1 MKKRSHSKSL
11 QIPVLLLKRSK
22 YLVKWMIPCW
32 AQWTKKRLNNTSCRR
47 TSSHKDKTLK
57 RTAATPLIW
66 ILTMDHPSERHAG
79 QGRSVR
85 RAGSLAITM
94 VTKDVTL
101 MSLQLITWMNL
112 LKTAMIAWS
121 IFRLSKN
128 SISLMFKFHY
138 SNCRHQAETALLLQI
153 TLCHKTWNNLQ
164 WQKQEP
170 LINTEFYKII
180 RIEVFKMIKEYWD
193 KIKLLS

>member
-22 YLVKWMIPCW
+22 YLVKWMKPCW
-32 AQWTKKRLNNTSCRR
+32 APWTKKRLNNISCRR

-101 MSLQLITWMNL
+101 MSLPLIIWMNL

-121 IFRLSKN
+121 IFLLSKRQRTTFRFLCWN
-128 SISLMFKFHY
+128 FKHPLDII
-138 SNCRHQAETALLLQI
+138 LLLKMI
-153 TLCHKTWNNLQ
+153 WCPITWNILP
-164 WQKQEP
+164 WLRQE
-170 LINTEFYKII
+170 L
-180 RIEVFKMIKEYWD
+180 
-193 KIKLLS
+193 LLS

>member
-22 YLVKWMIPCW
+22 YLVKWMKPCW
-32 AQWTKKRLNNTSCRR
+32 APWTKKRLNNISCRR

-101 MSLQLITWMNL
+101 MSLQLITLMNHL
-112 LKTAMIAWS
+112 MTSMIAWS
-121 IFRLSKN
+121 IFLLSKRQRTTFRFPCWN
-128 SISLMFKFHY
+128 FKHPLDITLILKTIWCPITW
-138 SNCRHQAETALLLQI
+138 NILPWLRQELLL
-153 TLCHKTWNNLQ
+153 
-164 WQKQEP
+164 
-170 LINTEFYKII
+170 
-180 RIEVFKMIKEYWD
+180 
-193 KIKLLS
+193 S